1 MHRGQIG
8 SRESKGMNVMQ
19 VIINRIRLNFVEMLT
34 ILMSMARR
42 IDYKTLTT
50 YMTGISQL
58 RDIESLMVETSKC
71 LKDILNYKMFAFAL
85 HDEETLDVWIDPRTY
100 REALEKVIKNDFR
113 TDDQIKINY
122 MNPQKL
128 GPKSVERINI
138 EKLRSYKLGG
148 SFYHGRMYIIPETK
162 VPLYH
167 EEIIDMIVNTVDA
180 SLYNY
185 LNIKKLKHEAAIDP
199 LTGCCNRR
207 EFNRQ
212 LEREIANA
220 RRHNH
225 PLSIFMFDID
235 HFKLVND
242 TYGHHAG
249 DEVLRAVA
257 KHIRNEIR
265 TGDNLARYGGEEF
278 IALLPQT
285 EKTMAIELADRLRK
299 KIEDLSIYVDGEKI
313 NVTVS
318 FGVAEL
324 EEHSG
329 KDCLVKDADSM
340 LYKAKA
346 NGRNAVMPG
355 VIKLFQT
362 EPPKSLKLF
371 TNSNG

>member
-1 MHRGQIG
+1 
-8 SRESKGMNVMQ
+8 MQ
-19 VIINRIRLNFVEMLT
+19 VFINRIRLNLVGMLT

-42 IDYKTLTT
+42 IDYKTLTA

-85 HDEETLDVWIDPRTY
+85 HDDELLDVWIDPRTY
-100 REALEKVIKNDFR
+100 REALEEVIREDFH
-113 TDDQIKINY
+113 TDDNLKINY
-122 MNPQKL
+122 LNPQKL

-148 SFYHGRMYIIPETK
+148 SFYHGRMYLIPETK
-162 VPLYH
+162 MPLYH
-167 EEIIDMIVNTVDA
+167 EEIIEMIVSTVDA
-180 SLYNY
+180 SIYNY
-185 LNIKKLKHEAAIDP
+185 LNIKKLKKEAAIDP

-225 PLSIFMFDID
+225 PMSIFMFDID

-249 DEVLRAVA
+249 DEVLKAVS

-285 EKTMAIELADRLRK
+285 EKPMAIELAERLRK
-299 KIEDLSIYVDGEKI
+299 KIENLDIYADGQKI
-313 NVTVS
+313 KVTVS

-324 EEHSG
+324 EEHKG
-329 KDCLVKDADSM
+329 KDCLIKEADTM
-340 LYKAKA
+340 MYKAKA

-362 EPPKSLKLF
+362 EPKMALKLF
-371 TNSNG
+371 TNTGG